1 MEIVRSGGD
10 TALGPAE
17 WFTGTVYIDAL
28 ALPSGRS
35 RLSANVVR
43 FAPGART
50 AWHRHPNGQTL
61 FITEGVGL
69 VQRRGGAIERVQA
82 GDRVFFEADED
93 HWHGA
98 SPTRFMTHLALIDVD
113 ADGSSATWG
122 PHVSDS
128 DYHAA
133 PAEGR

>member
-1 MEIVRSGGD
+1 MDIVRNGGD
-10 TALGPAE
+10 TALGPAA
-17 WFTGTVYIDAL
+17 WFTGTVYVDAL
-28 ALPSGRS
+28 AVPSGRS
-35 RLSANVVR
+35 RLSASAVR

-69 VQRRGGAIERVQA
+69 VQRRDGAVERVRA

-98 SPTRFMTHLALIDVD
+98 SPTRFMTHAAMIDVD
-113 ADGSSATWG
+113 DEGKSATWG
-122 PHVSDS
+122 AHVSDS
-128 DYHAA
+128 EYSAT